1 MTRVTVEGF
10 HNLKTCTQFDP
21 HVSSLLGESDV
32 DFRMRKLR
40 REGELRQVY
49 SSFSCDV
56 SFQFPYKLRFEL
68 QLYPSCFDFGLY
80 SSPVNKIQI
89 SDC

>member
-49 SSFSCDV
+49 SSFSCDT
-56 SFQFPYKLRFEL
+56 SFLENYVLN
-68 QLYPSCFDFGLY
+68 YPSCFDF
-80 SSPVNKIQI
+80 
-89 SDC
+89 